1 MKRSPTAIELEAL
14 APGAWELYRKRAVSR
29 ESVSEGTAR
38 RTAFR
43 SEEGWAARWWQD
55 GAPRFASGTSEGEL
69 RQAIREGGRVG
80 AVAETPPEWPTATTP
95 TLEDV
100 EAVAPPPELHEALA
114 TLVAAESRGEAL
126 LAELSVRRGV
136 RTERIVNAK
145 GGDVCLRADLVEGF
159 ARAIGRREA
168 RACEAS
174 ALFRWDGD
182 PGPSGELEPLAR
194 RLSDRATLPLSERV
208 TPVAHGEWLLDPS
221 VGAALLASLAPLFQA
236 ATLPSWV
243 QRGQLFSDK
252 VTVVDDAAADG
263 AFDGEGTPT
272 RRVVLVDQGALR
284 GRLHDLRSARA
295 AHVRPTGHGVR
306 PSYRTPPA
314 AGPRRL
320 FFETSRGASARDLL
334 AAVKRGL
341 FAAALTGPIRMDLEH
356 DRFEIDF
363 TGVSIVAGRAQG
375 PVAGARARGR
385 VSQLLR
391 RISGVS
397 TDRQFFPRPFPAGAP
412 TIFIERA
419 DFD

>member
-1 MKRSPTAIELEAL
+1 MKKTPASADLEAR
-14 APGAWELYRKRAVSR
+14 APGSWELYRKRAVSR
-29 ESVSEGTAR
+29 ETISEGSAR

-43 SEEGWAARWWQD
+43 SEEGWAARWWED
-55 GAPRFASGTSEGEL
+55 GAPRFAAGTSEPEL
-69 RQAIREGGRVG
+69 RQAIAEGSRVG
-80 AVAETPPEWPTATTP
+80 ASAEEPPEWPTATTP
-95 TLEDV
+95 ALEDV
-100 EAVAPPPELHEALA
+100 EALAAPPELHDALA
-114 TLVAAESRGEAL
+114 TLVAAESRGEAI
-126 LAELSVRRGV
+126 LAELSVRSGV
-136 RTERIVNAK
+136 RTERIWNAK
-145 GGDVCLRADLVEGF
+145 GGDVSTRADLVQGF
-159 ARAIGRREA
+159 ARATGRRDG

-182 PGPSGELEPLAR
+182 AMPGELEPLAR

-221 VGAALLASLAPLFQA
+221 VGAALLASLAPLFQSEA
-236 ATLPSWV
+236 LPSWV

-284 GRLHDLRSARA
+284 SRLHDLRSARA
-295 AHVRPTGHGVR
+295 AHVRSTGHGVR

-341 FAAALTGPIRMDLEH
+341 FAAALTGPIRLDLEH

-363 TGVSIVAGRAQG
+363 TGVSIVGGRAQG

-385 VSQLLR
+385 ISQLLR
-391 RISGVS
+391 RISAVS

-412 TIFIERA
+412 TILVERA